1 MDNCIQ
7 QKSKISEHASEAC
20 IFCKIIK
27 GQIQCAK
34 VYEDD
39 KVLAFLD
46 INPVNPGH
54 TLVVPKEH
62 YEHMEQVPDE
72 LLKELIV
79 AVKKVT
85 IAVKK
90 GVDTDSINLGLN
102 NGKTA
107 GQLVPHVHFHIMPR
121 FPNDG
126 KKLWE
131 GKHYQ
136 EGQMSGVQKNIAKY
150 IK

>member
-1 MDNCIQ
+1 MDNCI
-7 QKSKISEHASEAC
+7 
-20 IFCKIIK
+20 FCRIVK
-27 GQIQCAK
+27 GQIPCAK
-34 VYEDD
+34 VYEND

-54 TLVVPKEH
+54 TLVIPKEH
-62 YEHMEQVPDE
+62 YEHMEQVPDD
-72 LLKELIV
+72 LLKEIIV
-79 AVKKVT
+79 SVKKVT

-90 GVDTDSINLGLN
+90 GVDTDSTNLGVN

-121 FPNDG
+121 FPNDR

-131 GKHYQ
+131 GKPYQ

-150 IK
+150 L